1 MLWLAGWK
9 RWQGIRSGLKYSCKG
24 ECVLCVLCTSSR
36 MWEPRGHSQPGW
48 DPIHH
53 QHLTDPHQG
62 DLSQS
67 LLTVTREMHR
77 GNRGRSFDIQVLS
90 KAGVW
95 KSNCSRFSSS
105 KQKYQLR
112 FADFRGIFGKKKK
125 EENFLFYKHTKSCFN
140 SLCIFNISFYN
151 LQDKTESLEVV
162 PFPL

>member
-9 RWQGIRSGLKYSCKG
+9 RWQGLRSGLKHSCKG

-151 LQDKTESLEVV
+151 L
-162 PFPL
+162 